1 MSEKIYPDYDFNIKK
16 ETNQTVVSFKTNLRV
31 LKDDKYYIVPYSEIF
46 VVPSDKETSINDII
60 DMHKIFTELVYQ
72 KFLFYIPNN
81 KNDKIDI
88 FQISEKERIIKTL

>member
-1 MSEKIYPDYDFNIKK
+1 
-16 ETNQTVVSFKTNLRV
+16 
-31 LKDDKYYIVPYSEIF
+31 
-46 VVPSDKETSINDII
+46 
-60 DMHKIFTELVYQ
+60 MHKIFTELVYQ